1 MDPTIFP
8 EDLSG
13 LSNEALSG
21 LETAAV
27 AEFNTL
33 DGDDVSDETI
43 ARLSALADG
52 ADRIRAE
59 LASRQAVAAS
69 AADVASLRGRMTAA
83 AKPPVKPA
91 AKPADPT
98 EPDADDVKASIKEA
112 VKAALAEQAAEVAA
126 ATEAASQ
133 ATAAAEAVVAAAAA
147 GPAKADTKIQED
159 RRPVLVITAAA
170 DIPHIPSGAHM
181 DLSQLA
187 EAIHLKA
194 RTLQDHSG
202 YVPIASMEK
211 HFESGYDLNDRSEV
225 DQFEAIMDLASPNA
239 MTASGGWCAPSEI
252 IYDFF
257 QVECAQ
263 GQTLQLPTFKANRG
277 GVRWPVSSP
286 LPAVNTT
293 DWVWT
298 ETMDIAAS
306 GTKPCIHVPCP
317 TFQECRMDAHGICV
331 TAGNLMSRAYP
342 ENLRRYINQVFI
354 AHERNENLRQLAV
367 LESLSI
373 HVVEGGT
380 FGTASAILGALLL
393 QAADY
398 RNKFRMCKGA
408 TLEAVAPLWVLDT
421 IRADLA
427 RQAETLNTTIG
438 VDVATDAEIDAWFK
452 DAGINVQWL
461 NDYQSFSSVA
471 SGPGVSLTWPTT
483 VNFLL
488 YAPGTFVRFDGG
500 VLDLGVIRDSVLNA
514 TNDYTAAWTEEFYCI
529 GLKGYESRLV
539 TIPICP
545 SGITAGFEVQS
556 CPAD

>member
-1 MDPTIFP
+1 MDPTVFP
-8 EDLSG
+8 DDLNG

-21 LETAAV
+21 LEAAAI

-33 DGDDVSDETI
+33 DGENLSDEAM
-43 ARLSALADG
+43 ARLAALDEG
-52 ADRIRAE
+52 TTRIRAE
-59 LASRQAVAAS
+59 LAARVAA
-69 AADVASLRGRMTAA
+69 AADLAERRGRMAA
-83 AKPPVKPA
+83 ASKPPVDPA
-91 AKPADPT
+91 
-98 EPDADDVKASIKEA
+98 EPDADDTVKKA
-112 VKAALAEQAAEVAA
+112 VKAAVKAAMDEAAAEAA
-126 ATEAASQ
+126 ALQATEAAAAKAVAD
-133 ATAAAEAVVAAAAA
+133 ATAAAEAAIVAAATS
-147 GPAKADTKIQED
+147 GPSKADTKLQED
-159 RRPVLVITAAA
+159 NRPQLVITAAA
-170 DIPHIPSGAHM
+170 DIPHIQSGSR
-181 DLSQLA
+181 LGLIELA
-187 EAIHLKA
+187 DAMHRKA
-194 RTLQDHSG
+194 KTLQDHSG
-202 YVPIASMEK
+202 YIPIATMEK
-211 HFESGYDLNDRSEV
+211 TFESGYDLNGLSEI
-225 DQFEAIMDLASPNA
+225 DQFEAIMDGCGVNA

-263 GQTLQLPTFKANRG
+263 GAVLQLPTFRANRG
-277 GVRWPVSSP
+277 GVRWPVSPP

-317 TFQECRMDAHGICV
+317 TFSECRLDAHGICV

-380 FGTASAILGALLL
+380 FGAASAILGALIL
-393 QAADY
+393 QATDY
-398 RNKFRMCKGA
+398 RWKFRMCKSA
-408 TLEAVAPLWVLDT
+408 TLEAVAPLWVLDV

-427 RQAETLNTTIG
+427 RQARTLNTSDGLAVIS
-438 VDVATDAEIDAWFK
+438 DAEIDAWFK
-452 DAGINVQWL
+452 AANINVQWL
-461 NDYQSFSSVA
+461 NDYQSFSAVA
-471 SGPGVSLTWPTT
+471 QGPGATLTWPTT

-488 YAPGTFVRFDGG
+488 YAPGTFVRFDNGI
-500 VLDLGVIRDSVLNA
+500 LDLGVIRDSVLNA

-539 TIPICP
+539 TVPICP
-545 SGITAGFEVQS
+545 SGVTAGFEVQT
-556 CPAD
+556 CPTD